1 MQLSVCRGSHSNDVV
16 RYGMVRIG
24 RYGID
29 RQCPTTKGN
38 ADDEGLVG
46 IFVLLVRGHHVVVCL
61 PFAAWTYHCLPG
73 VRQHC
78 CRAGACLNPNRAK
91 RFGLGGRFVNATV
104 L

>member
-61 PFAAWTYHCLPG
+61 PFAAWTYFRVFG
-73 VRQHC
+73 SIAAGRARASIRTVRK
-78 CRAGACLNPNRAK
+78 GS
-91 RFGLGGRFVNATV
+91 GLEAV